1 MSDEKYEIR
10 FAPGAFD
17 EFEGTQ
23 EELDELVE
31 EIKSLA
37 QSGDLH
43 ENSHPVDM
51 DQLQEE
57 DPELYETLSRQL
69 EQINRKLH

>member
-1 MSDEKYEIR
+1 MSNKEYEIR

-23 EELDELVE
+23 EELDELME

-37 QSGDLH
+37 ASGTLH
-43 ENSHPVDM
+43 EISHPVDM

-57 DPELYETLSRQL
+57 DPELYETLTRQL
-69 EQINRKLH
+69 EQINKRLN